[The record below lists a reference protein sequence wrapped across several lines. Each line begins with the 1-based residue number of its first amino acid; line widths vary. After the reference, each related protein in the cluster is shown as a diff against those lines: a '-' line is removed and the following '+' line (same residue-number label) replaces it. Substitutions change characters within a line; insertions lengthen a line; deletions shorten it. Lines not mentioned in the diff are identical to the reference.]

1 MKKQKS
7 NTQIQ
12 IPTKKEMQKYLK
24 HLKKEAKNFRVYHE
38 DLSNLTDLYY
48 IMTPDVYDA
57 LELNK
62 MDKWFD
68 KFFTRVQRITLPE
81 LYKSQKNKK
90 LKRWLFKLSSGFS
103 LNGQAHRRL
112 KKENTGKVLKELQ
125 KQGKNQHQAVLAE
138 VQHRREG
145 HLEGRDSLPAGH
157 VLPKVPWQAGHC
169 ARQAR
174 RLLPSHNQGRR
185 QGKNVN
191 CSSSSSEE
199 SIMAEIEIISEH
211 PLTLQEVRERLETMK
226 KRDKELHFRA
236 NKVIEYLDAFAGK
249 KQKDITAKKKA
260 LIELSIGRLRDRH
273 IAKILD
279 IMPEDLDSLKA
290 ILAGENVTL
299 KQDDLK
305 KILET
310 VQA

>member
-90 LKRWLFKLSSGFS
+90 LKR
-103 LNGQAHRRL
+103 
-112 KKENTGKVLKELQ
+112 
-125 KQGKNQHQAVLAE
+125 
-138 VQHRREG
+138 
-145 HLEGRDSLPAGH
+145 
-157 VLPKVPWQAGHC
+157 
-169 ARQAR
+169 
-174 RLLPSHNQGRR
+174 
-185 QGKNVN
+185 
-191 CSSSSSEE
+191 
-199 SIMAEIEIISEH
+199 
-211 PLTLQEVRERLETMK
+211 
-226 KRDKELHFRA
+226 
-236 NKVIEYLDAFAGK
+236 
-249 KQKDITAKKKA
+249 
-260 LIELSIGRLRDRH
+260 
-273 IAKILD
+273 
-279 IMPEDLDSLKA
+279 
-290 ILAGENVTL
+290 
-299 KQDDLK
+299 
-305 KILET
+305 
-310 VQA
+310 